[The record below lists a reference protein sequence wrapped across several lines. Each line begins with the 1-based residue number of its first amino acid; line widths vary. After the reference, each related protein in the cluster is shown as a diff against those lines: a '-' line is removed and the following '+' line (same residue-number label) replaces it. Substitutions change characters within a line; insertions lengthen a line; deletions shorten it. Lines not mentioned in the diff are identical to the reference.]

1 MASAVGSGP
10 GPRWGGWV
18 RLPPV
23 PGAPPAR
30 TNELLLLPAPEPR
43 ARPRPRHHLLY
54 FPGDVQNYGEVMAR
68 HPENVQWDRWSLES
82 VAALLS
88 ARFPGSH
95 VWVVKCSRMHLHK
108 FSCYD
113 NFVRSNTFGAP
124 DHSPD
129 FGALRHLRALLT
141 NAFALARDALRAGD
155 AGEEEEE
162 EEEERPESASFT
174 LIGFSKGC
182 VVLNQFLFELKG
194 ARADRDLAAFLR
206 TVRAMYWLDGGHSG
220 GSDTW
225 VTCPEAL
232 WELSRTG
239 ISVHAHVT
247 PYQVRDPMR
256 SWIGREHGLFVQ
268 ILADLGVGVKG
279 QVHFAKEAP
288 SIDNHFRV
296 HEVF

>member
-1 MASAVGSGP
+1 MSGP
-10 GPRWGGWV
+10 CV
-18 RLPPV
+18 RLGAV
-23 PGAPPAR
+23 CGAPAAR
-30 TNELLLLPAPEPR
+30 TNELLLLPAHPPPPPR
-43 ARPRPRHHLLY
+43 SPPHHVLY
-54 FPGDVQNYGEVMAR
+54 FPGDVQNYGEAMAC
-68 HPENVQWDRWSLES
+68 HPENVQWERWSLES
-82 VAALLS
+82 VAAILA

-129 FGALRHLRALLT
+129 FGALRHLRALLA
-141 NAFALARDALRAGD
+141 NAFALARDALRSGD
-155 AGEEEEE
+155 GEEE

-174 LIGFSKGC
+174 LVGFSKGC

-194 ARADRDLAAFLR
+194 ARADRDLAGFLR
-206 TVRAMYWLDGGHSG
+206 TVRAVYWLDGGHSG
-220 GSDTW
+220 GGDTW

-232 WELSRTG
+232 RELARTG

-268 ILADLGVGVKG
+268 ILADLGVGVESRL
-279 QVHFAKEAP
+279 HFAKEAP